1 MKRKIIS
8 IILILICTI
17 CIIGNT
23 SITNADA
30 SEYSYENFLDS
41 YNDND
46 YIKLEDFYNLLDKK
60 VIFFNSKVKYI
71 ITMIFIIFICS
82 ISFSIIIND
91 IYKLILRIFNNK
103 RRGLK

>member
-1 MKRKIIS
+1 MKRLIIT

-46 YIKLEDFYNLLDKK
+46 YIKLEDFYKLLFLQHNIDPYYIEHF
-60 VIFFNSKVKYI
+60 IF
-71 ITMIFIIFICS
+71 
-82 ISFSIIIND
+82 SFS
-91 IYKLILRIFNNK
+91 YKVDTYGYYPMVK
-103 RRGLK
+103 R

>member
-1 MKRKIIS
+1 MHLSNLIICGIIIILEIIQKSWKDIFSGSLEIIMKLKIIS

-46 YIKLEDFYNLLDKK
+46 YIKLEDFLNLHEL
-60 VIFFNSKVKYI
+60 
-71 ITMIFIIFICS
+71 
-82 ISFSIIIND
+82 
-91 IYKLILRIFNNK
+91 
-103 RRGLK
+103 